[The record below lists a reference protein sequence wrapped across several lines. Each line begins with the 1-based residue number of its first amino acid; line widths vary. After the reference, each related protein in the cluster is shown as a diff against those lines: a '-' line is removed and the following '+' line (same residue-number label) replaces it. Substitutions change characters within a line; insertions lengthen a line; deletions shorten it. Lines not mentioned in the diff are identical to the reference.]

1 MVVLKKQAMLSYWD
15 GDSWENVVVTGTTAS
30 AIFSLDIIDEL
41 NLPKSAAISIFNPS
55 SNPYSGSA
63 GTAKGPY
70 TGIFTDF
77 IPVRVIDL
85 ESNVVIFYG
94 VVYSV
99 RENFDPQFGM
109 LIHLECRDYLIE
121 LRDSI
126 SHGDVGYNIDTSAA
140 TSATVTNFNDSNI
153 STTSSGKV
161 WTTNI
166 SCRSALIKSLI
177 NRFSSNFDTSDTT
190 KFTTSIQKFKQN
202 FVYRLSGYNK
212 KSILRHI
219 ADNAFSDLHS
229 TLGED
234 ELFGYD
240 FYVDPNTVTT
250 STGTKSTPDFN
261 YFRRGTRPNTDPAN
275 YGLTVQ
281 FPSTSATATE
291 TGRLFNMTRFNFS
304 RPKDEVY
311 SDAILE
317 YIATKQGANA
327 DKSFLEELRIEA
339 LTVKAVGTGS
349 ALTTCAEA
357 VDTSETEID
366 VANASS
372 IAAGQ
377 TIKVDDE
384 EMYVSSKSSNTLT
397 VIRGSNGTAA
407 AAHDN
412 STNVTSG
419 FTWGGK
425 NLSGGTDAIN
435 TTEILQCRLDGSGDP
450 NGGTGASGGTLTDV
464 ARMQYINRT
473 KGTIDTNN
481 VAYVLI
487 SNINQGLNDSVFND
501 GVIWYG
507 KTNTNASFTIKS
519 RPQNT
524 LNIRRTIRLS
534 TPESSPD
541 SLRERVAAVLIKNSN
556 TILRGSFS
564 TRTKPIS
571 YFDNSPSAINST
583 SSTTQTYTLANV
595 GTTAQLST
603 LGAAITSTTA
613 TTLTVASSSS
623 MAAGQT
629 IKIDSEEMTISSVT
643 NSTTIVVVRAVNQDV
658 GGGVAATHSNS
669 AAIYNVSGDPLN
681 NGVRVGT
688 AIAELDA
695 NSNPTTTYGYVSAVS
710 ATQVTVTWATG
721 TVDTDSTIRYY
732 VPVRAGDVIKV
743 TNNLVNVDQVFLV
756 SKVSYSE
763 QQSGV
768 ILTQWEVIGHS
779 SAAEGGYSRKT
790 NTTLL
795 TDELSYETGLGAVT
809 PTPSSNAS
817 VELQTNLSIRA
828 SANNVVSWG
837 TGTFNT
843 STNRFPD
850 DGQIQYGNLTISI
863 EEGTTNST
871 SFMINEW
878 NGNPGQGTSDTD
890 MKDNEPYYIYY
901 TGQGTSLSAV
911 MKKNY
916 VNVSNERTF
925 VVFEAIKA
933 EPLASYT
940 WKIDEPQETTTVTG
954 TVFGA
959 TIQESDIQVTD
970 SGANRAAGTTE
981 KFKVTSADGDVT
993 LKLRSFNDTAEIE
1006 MSGNSGSGTMIM
1018 KPHGSLSSTYTL
1030 TFPNGPAGTDNH
1042 VLTAD
1047 GTSGATDWAASSSS
1061 KRYKENIREM
1071 ELDSSK
1077 IYDLVPKSFNYIDGH
1092 VSLLGGTTFGYVA
1105 EDIED
1110 VLPEVIQYN
1119 KEGQPDSLHYQLL
1132 TVLLV
1137 EEIKKLKAKLED
1149 LESKDNEE
1157 KSS

>member
-1 MVVLKKQAMLSYWD
+1 MAAFKKQAMLSYWD
-15 GDSWENVVVTGTTAS
+15 GDSWENVVVTGTTTS

-41 NLPKSAAISIFNPS
+41 NIPKSAAISIFNPS
-55 SNPYSGSA
+55 ANPYSGSA

-70 TGIFTDF
+70 TGVFTDF

-94 VVYSV
+94 VVYSI

-121 LRDSI
+121 LRDNI
-126 SHGDVGYNIDTSAA
+126 SHGEVGYNIDTSVA
-140 TSATVTNFNDSNI
+140 TSAVVTNFADSNI
-153 STTSSGKV
+153 TSTSAGQVWSTS
-161 WTTNI
+161 I
-166 SCRSALIKSLI
+166 SARSALIKSLI
-177 NRFSSNFDTSDTT
+177 NRFSSNLDTSDTT
-190 KFTTSIQKFKQN
+190 KFIVSAQKFKQD
-202 FVYRLSGYNK
+202 FIYRLSGYNK
-212 KSILRHI
+212 KSILRHV
-219 ADNAFSDLHS
+219 ADNAMSELHS
-229 TLGED
+229 AIGED

-250 STGTKSTPDFN
+250 STATKSTPDFN

-281 FPSTSATATE
+281 YPTTSGATE
-291 TGRLFNMTRFNFS
+291 TGRLFNMSRFNFI
-304 RPKDEVY
+304 RPKDEIY
-311 SDAILE
+311 TSAILE
-317 YIATKQGANA
+317 YLATKQGANA
-327 DKSFLEELRIEA
+327 DKSFLQELRLEA

-349 ALTTCAEA
+349 ALTTLAEA
-357 VDTSETEID
+357 LDDSETAID
-366 VANASS
+366 VTSASS

-425 NLSGGTDAIN
+425 NLSGGTDALN
-435 TTEILQCRLDGSGDP
+435 TTELLQCRLDGSGDP

-464 ARMQYINRT
+464 ARIQYINRT

-487 SNINQGLNDSVFND
+487 SNVDQGKNASVFAD

-507 KTNTNASFTIKS
+507 KTNTAASFTIKS
-519 RPQNT
+519 RPQST
-524 LNIRRTIRLS
+524 LNITRTAKIS
-534 TPESSPD
+534 TSESSPEF
-541 SLRERVAAVLIKNSN
+541 LRERVASTLIKNSN

-571 YFDNSPSAINST
+571 YFDNSPSAIDST

-603 LGAAITSTTA
+603 LGAAISSITA

-629 IKIDSEEMTISSVT
+629 IKIDSEEMTIASV
-643 NSTTIVVVRAVNQDV
+643 SDGTTIVVVRAVNQDV
-658 GGGVAATHSNS
+658 GGGVAATHSDTT
-669 AAIYNVSGDPLN
+669 AIYNVSGNPLN

-688 AIAELDA
+688 AIAELDSS
-695 NSNPTTTYGYVSAVS
+695 SNPTTTYGYVSAVT

-721 TVDTDSTIRYY
+721 VVATDSIIRYY

-743 TNNLVNVDQVFLV
+743 TNNLADVDQIFLV
-756 SKVSYSE
+756 AKIAYSE
-763 QQSGV
+763 QVSG
-768 ILTQWEVIGHS
+768 IMSTQWEVIGHS
-779 SAAEGGYSRKT
+779 SAAEGGYSRRS
-790 NTTLL
+790 NAVMVQ
-795 TDELSYETGLGAVT
+795 DEIAYETGLAVT
-809 PTPSSNAS
+809 TPSPSSNLTT
-817 VELQTNLSIRA
+817 ELETNLTIRPVT
-828 SANNVVSWG
+828 NNSVAWG
-837 TGTFNT
+837 DGTFNT
-843 STNRFPD
+843 GTGRFPD
-850 DGQIQYGNLTISI
+850 DGTITVGDLTLTI

-878 NGNPGQGTSDTD
+878 NGNPGQSGTTMAADES
-890 MKDNEPYYIYY
+890 YYIYY
-901 TGQGTSLSAV
+901 TGQGTALKAV

-916 VNVSNERTF
+916 EYVSNERTF
-925 VVFEAIKA
+925 VVFEAIA
-933 EPLASYT
+933 SAPLASYT
-940 WKIDEPQETTTVTG
+940 WKIDEPSETTTVTSNI
-954 TVFGA
+954 FGA
-959 TIQESDIQVTD
+959 TVQESDIQVTD

-981 KFKVTSADGDVT
+981 KFKVTSADGGVT
-993 LKLRSFNDTAEIE
+993 LKLRSFDDTAEIE

-1018 KPHGSLSSTYTL
+1018 KPHGSISSTYTL

-1077 IYDLVPKSFNYIDGH
+1077 IYDLTPKSFDYIDGH
-1092 VSLLGGTTFGYVA
+1092 VSLLGGTKFGYIA

-1119 KEGQPDSLHYQLL
+1119 KEGQPDSLHYQLI

-1137 EEIKKLKAKLED
+1137 EEIKKLKAKVED
-1149 LESKDNEE
+1149 LESKDHEE

>member
-1 MVVLKKQAMLSYWD
+1 MTIQSSMLSYWD
-15 GDSWENVVVTGTTAS
+15 GDSWENVVLTNTTTS
-30 AIFSLDIIDEL
+30 AIHALSIIDEL
-41 NLPKSAAISIFNPS
+41 STSKAAFVQIMNNSPNVF
-55 SNPYSGSA
+55 SGSGA
-63 GTAKGPY
+63 NSKGPY
-70 TGIFTDF
+70 TGVFTDF
-77 IPVRVIDL
+77 MPVRIIDD
-85 ESNVVIFYG
+85 ESKDIIFYG
-94 VVYSV
+94 VVYGV
-99 RENFDPQFGM
+99 RESSDTNVGM
-109 LIHLECRDYLIE
+109 LITLNCRDYLVE
-121 LRDSI
+121 LRDSV
-126 SHGDVGYNIDTSAA
+126 SNGEVGYNIDTSVA
-140 TSATVTNFNDSNI
+140 TSAVVTNFADSNI
-153 STTSSGKV
+153 GSTSSGKV
-161 WTTNI
+161 WSTSI
-166 SCRSALIKSLI
+166 SARSALIKSLI
-177 NRFSSNFDTSDTT
+177 NRFSSNLDTSDTN
-190 KFTTSIQKFKQN
+190 KFTTSPQKFRES
-202 FVYRLSGYNK
+202 FVYRLAGYNK
-212 KSILRHI
+212 KSILRHVSDV
-219 ADNAFSDLHS
+219 ASTDLHAAI
-229 TLGED
+229 GEE
-234 ELFGYD
+234 ELHGFDY
-240 FYVDPNTVTT
+240 YADPNTVTT
-250 STGTKSTPDFN
+250 STATKSTSDFN
-261 YFRRGTRPNTDPAN
+261 YFRRGTRPNTDPEN
-275 YGLTVQ
+275 YGLTINYPITSTDSEDGRTHLMVDYQ
-281 FPSTSATATE
+281 FDS
-291 TGRLFNMTRFNFS
+291 
-304 RPKDEVY
+304 PKDEIY
-311 SDAILE
+311 TDAILE
-317 YIATKQGANA
+317 YLATKQGANA
-327 DKSFLEELRIEA
+327 DKSFLQELRVEA

-357 VDTSETEID
+357 VDTSETAID
-366 VANASS
+366 VTSASS

-407 AAHDN
+407 VAHDN
-412 STNVTSG
+412 STNVTSA

-425 NLSGGTDAIN
+425 NLSGGTDALN
-435 TTEILQCRLDGSGDP
+435 TTELLQCRLDGSGDP

-519 RPQNT
+519 RPQNA
-524 LNIRRTIRLS
+524 LNIRRTAVI
-534 TPESSPD
+534 TTPD
-541 SLRERVAAVLIKNSN
+541 SNPEVLRERLASALIKNSN
-556 TILRGSFS
+556 TILRGSFITH
-564 TRTKPIS
+564 TRPIS

-603 LGAAITSTTA
+603 LGAAISSTTA

-629 IKIDSEEMTISSVT
+629 IKIDSEEMTIASVT

-658 GGGVAATHSNS
+658 GGGVAATHSDTT
-669 AAIYNVSGDPLN
+669 AIYNVSGNPLN

-688 AIAELDA
+688 AIAELDS
-695 NSNPTTTYGYVSAVS
+695 NSAPTTTYGYCSAVS

-721 TVDTDSTIRYY
+721 VVATDSIIRYY

-743 TNNLVNVDQVFLV
+743 TNHLANVDQVFLIT
-756 SKVSYSE
+756 KITYEE
-763 QQSGV
+763 QPSGV
-768 ILTQWEVIGHS
+768 IITFWETVGHA
-779 SAAEGGYSRKT
+779 SAAEGSYSKRSP
-790 NTTLL
+790 LIML
-795 TDELSYETGLGAVT
+795 EESASSDSGLAVT
-809 PTPSSNAS
+809 TPVPSSNLTTQL
-817 VELQTNLSIRA
+817 ETNLSIRA
-828 SANNVVSWG
+828 VTDDSVAWG

-843 STNRFPD
+843 GTGRFPS
-850 DGQIQYGNLTISI
+850 DGSITVGNLTLTI

-871 SFMINEW
+871 SFMINTN
-878 NGNPGQGTSDTD
+878 NGNPGQPFGNAEEL
-890 MKDNEPYYIYY
+890 MLDNEPYYIFY

-916 VNVSNERTF
+916 EYVSNERTF

-933 EPLASYT
+933 SPLASYT
-940 WKIDEPQETTTVTG
+940 WKIDEPSETTTVTG
-954 TVFGA
+954 TIFGA
-959 TIQESDIQVTD
+959 TVQESDIQVTD

-1018 KPHGSLSSTYTL
+1018 KPHGSISSTYTL

-1077 IYDLVPKSFNYIDGH
+1077 IYDLTPKSFDYIDGH
-1092 VSLLGGTTFGYVA
+1092 VSLLGGTKFGYIA

-1119 KEGQPDSLHYQLL
+1119 KEGQPDSLHYQLI

-1137 EEIKKLKAKLED
+1137 EEIKKLKAKVED

-1157 KSS
+1157 KPS

>member
-1 MVVLKKQAMLSYWD
+1 MASFKKQAMLSYWD
-15 GDSWENVVVTGTTAS
+15 GDSWENVVMSGTSIS
-30 AIFSLDIIDEL
+30 AIFSLDIVDEL
-41 NLPKSAAISIFNPS
+41 NLPSAAVISIFNNS
-55 SNPYSGSA
+55 TNPYSGSA
-63 GTAKGPY
+63 SSAKGPY
-70 TGIFTDF
+70 TGVFTDF
-77 IPVRVIDL
+77 MPVRIIDL
-85 ESNVVIFYG
+85 ESNVVTFYG
-94 VVYSV
+94 VVYTL
-99 RENFDPQFGM
+99 RESYDSKYGM
-109 LIHLECRDYLIE
+109 LIHLECRDHLVE

-126 SHGDVGYNIDTSAA
+126 SHGEVGYNIDASVSTSNV
-140 TSATVTNFNDSNI
+140 VTNFNDSNI

-166 SCRSALIKSLI
+166 STRSALIKSLI
-177 NRFSSNFDTSDTT
+177 NRFSSNLDTSDTT
-190 KFTTSIQKFKQN
+190 KFIASKQPYKQDL
-202 FVYRLSGYNK
+202 VYRLTGYNK

-219 ADNAFSDLHS
+219 SDISTNEPHS
-229 TLGED
+229 ALGE
-234 ELFGYD
+234 EEVFGYD

-275 YGLTVQ
+275 YGLTIQ
-281 FPSTSATATE
+281 YPTSLGASE
-291 TGRLFNMTRFNFS
+291 TGRSFKMYDFDFI
-304 RPKDEVY
+304 RPKDEIY
-311 SDAILE
+311 TDLILE
-317 YIATKQGANA
+317 YLATKQGANA
-327 DKSFLEELRIEA
+327 DKSFLEELRMEV

-412 STNVTSG
+412 STNVTSA

-425 NLSGGTDAIN
+425 NLSGGTDAVN

-519 RPQNT
+519 RPQNA
-524 LNIRRTIRLS
+524 LNIRRTGRLS

-541 SLRERVAAVLIKNSN
+541 LLRERVASTLISNTN
-556 TILRGSFS
+556 TILRGSFI

-571 YFDNSPSAINST
+571 YFDNSPSTINST
-583 SSTTQTYTLANV
+583 SSTTQTYTLTNV

-603 LGAAITSTTA
+603 LGAAISSTTA

-658 GGGVAATHSNS
+658 GGGVAATHSDTT
-669 AAIYNVSGDPLN
+669 AIYNVSGDPLN

-688 AIAELDA
+688 AIAELDSD
-695 NSNPTTTYGYVSAVS
+695 SNPTTTYGYVSAVS

-721 TVDTDSTIRYY
+721 TVDTNSTIRYY

-743 TNNLVNVDQVFLV
+743 TNNLADIDQVFVV

-763 QQSGV
+763 QRSGV
-768 ILTQWEVIGHS
+768 VLTRWEVIGHS

-795 TDELSYETGLGAVT
+795 TDELNYETGLGAVT

-890 MKDNEPYYIYY
+890 MKANEPYYIYY